1 MVTLQ
6 KFFFKPLIILKA
18 SLKIGKPS
26 LKAPTNLFAVILNLQ
41 ASTKQVACKFF
52 RFHIKG
58 LRQKLHYEKNFNR
71 KKIISDEKF
80 VGDF

>member
-1 MVTLQ
+1 MFKEIHRLKLMVSLQ
-6 KFFFKPLIILKA
+6 KIFFKPLIILKA

-58 LRQKLHYEKNFNR
+58 LRQSCIM
-71 KKIISDEKF
+71 KKILIVKK
-80 VGDF
+80 